1 MIVSKDWDRGQM
13 LLVEFLSLF
22 VPSAQGINHHIFFF
36 NCSFLES
43 TIFPGINQICYFIQR
58 FHVMS
63 SCSFWKVSS
72 FLSHQM
78 ISSVARIVANSLRWE
93 YCWRKEY
100 PVLCFMPD
108 ILTLS
113 IFFFKNASE
122 RADTYVFISCQRFSP
137 STHLC

>member
-1 MIVSKDWDRGQM
+1 M

-43 TIFPGINQICYFIQR
+43 TIFPGINLICYFIQR

-78 ISSVARIVANSLRWE
+78 ISSVARIMANSLRWE

-113 IFFFKNASE
+113 IFFFLKCIRKSG
-122 RADTYVFISCQRFSP
+122 YVRFYLLSTLFPFDP
-137 STHLC
+137 SLLM